1 VGNFEAAAESFLR
14 ATELDHDAYS
24 VIWRYLAR
32 QHGGA
37 NGEAELAAN
46 AERLKSKDW
55 PYPVIEMYLGQ
66 RLPGAALSAA
76 HRPED
81 RCEAQFYIGEWY
93 MFRGDRVAAAAA
105 FRDAAATC
113 PKDFNEYAG
122 ALAELNRLSL

>member
-1 VGNFEAAAESFLR
+1 MSAISRRQRKSFLR

-55 PYPVIEMYLGQ
+55 PYPVIEMYS
-66 RLPGAALSAA
+66 RAALAGRSLIS
-76 HRPED
+76 RP
-81 RCEAQFYIGEWY
+81 QTGGSL
-93 MFRGDRVAAAAA
+93 RGAVLHWRVVYVP
-105 FRDAAATC
+105 R
-113 PKDFNEYAG
+113 
-122 ALAELNRLSL
+122 R